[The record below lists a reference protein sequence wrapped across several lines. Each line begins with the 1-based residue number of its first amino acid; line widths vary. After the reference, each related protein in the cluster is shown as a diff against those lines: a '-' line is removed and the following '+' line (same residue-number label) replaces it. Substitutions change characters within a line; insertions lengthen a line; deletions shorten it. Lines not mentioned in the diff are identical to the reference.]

1 MKEIVLDTETTG
13 ISVKEGHRIVEIGCI
28 ELDNLIPTKNKFHCY
43 LNPERKVSEKAFE
56 VHGYSDE
63 FLSQQKKF
71 HEICQQFLD
80 FVKGKKLIIH
90 NAEFDLAHI
99 NNELSK
105 IGKDNI
111 SNEIIDTLV
120 LARDKFP
127 GSQISLDALCKRYKI
142 DNSKRV
148 NHTALIDCDLL
159 SKVYINLIDQKEP
172 TLDFTNQDYEK
183 KDYSKANLSYYK
195 KVIKPSENELKNHR
209 EYLKNSLKKTL
220 NILNKDGL
228 ILVVSFQSLED
239 RIVKDFFNHNSG
251 KRWRSSRHYPELPDK
266 LATQL
271 KIITKK
277 PILPSASEILEN
289 PRSRSAKLRV
299 AQKI

>member
-43 LNPERKVSEKAFE
+43 LNPERSVSEKAFE

-63 FLSQQKKF
+63 FLSKHKKF
-71 HEICQQFLD
+71 HEICEQFLD
-80 FVKGKKLIIH
+80 FIKGKKLIIH

-105 IGKDNI
+105 IGKNNI
-111 SNEIIDTLV
+111 SNEIIDTLI
-120 LARDKFP
+120 LARSKYP

-172 TLDFTNQDYEK
+172 TLDFTNQDDAK
-183 KDYSKANLSYYK
+183 KNDSKMSLSYYK
-195 KVIKPSENELKNHR
+195 KVIKPSDNELKNHR
-209 EYLKNSLKKTL
+209 EYLKNTLKK
-220 NILNKDGL
+220 NY
-228 ILVVSFQSLED
+228 F
-239 RIVKDFFNHNSG
+239 
-251 KRWRSSRHYPELPDK
+251 
-266 LATQL
+266 
-271 KIITKK
+271 
-277 PILPSASEILEN
+277 
-289 PRSRSAKLRV
+289 
-299 AQKI
+299 